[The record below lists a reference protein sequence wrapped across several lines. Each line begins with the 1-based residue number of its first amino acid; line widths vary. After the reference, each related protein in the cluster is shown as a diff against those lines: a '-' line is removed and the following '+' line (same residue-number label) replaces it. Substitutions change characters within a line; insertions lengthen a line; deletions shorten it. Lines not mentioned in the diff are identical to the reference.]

1 MKRTL
6 LVLGILLTPTAVTG
20 QGQPS
25 RLATTIAAGSVFRPG
40 ASGPIPI
47 PDLRVVLHRVGRAT
61 QGPIDTTRTD
71 GAGRFRFRFA
81 ADTTAN
87 FLLSANY
94 AGIEY
99 FSQPLATNPARP
111 DTAVE
116 LLVYDTTSVDPVGTR
131 SRTLVIGA
139 PDAIGARTVVDWLVL
154 ANDGERTRVGADST
168 DPTWGLPLPA
178 GVRNPALG
186 DARLSQISPDAVLF
200 RNDSVFVLAPLS
212 PGDKELLLQY
222 EIAPRTRRLAV
233 DLRGIDST
241 DAFIEES
248 GARIE
253 GDGWRVRDSQL
264 FEGRPFRRLG
274 RTDSTVT
281 SLTIR
286 FPSTGAGPATLPIL
300 VGLTAVA
307 LMIGTWLRMRR
318 PPAAPA
324 GQGSGLAPRSPPS

>member
-1 MKRTL
+1 MSGGW
-6 LVLGILLTPTAVTG
+6 LVLGALLATIPGG
-20 QGQPS
+20 QGPT
-25 RLATTIAAGSVFRPG
+25 RGAPVARAAGTVFR
-40 ASGPIPI
+40 AGPDGPVPVADI
-47 PDLRVVLHRVGRAT
+47 RVVLHRVGRAT
-61 QGPIDTTRTD
+61 QGPIDTSRTD
-71 GAGRFRFRFA
+71 RAGRFRFRFD

-87 FLLSANY
+87 FLLSANF

-111 DTAVE
+111 DTTIE
-116 LLVYDTTSVDPVGTR
+116 LVVYDTTSVDQVGTR
-131 SRTLVIGA
+131 SRTIVIGA
-139 PDAIGARTVVDWLVL
+139 PDPIGARSVVDWLVI
-154 ANDGERTRVGADST
+154 ANEGQRTRVGKDST

-186 DARLSQISPDAVLF
+186 DARLSQISPDALVF

-222 EIAPRTRRLAV
+222 EVAPRARRLTV

-253 GDGWRVRDSQL
+253 GGGWQVRDSQR
-264 FEGRPFRRLG
+264 FEGRPFRRLA
-274 RTDSTVT
+274 RDDSTIT

-286 FPSTGAGPATLPIL
+286 FPSSGPGPATLPIL

-307 LMIGTWLRMRR
+307 LAVGTWLRMRR
-318 PPAAPA
+318 PPRTGARA
-324 GQGSGLAPRSPPS
+324 GPGLAGRTPPS